1 MNDAL
6 SKRVDDIDLAT
17 KSSITETQIAVSAIQ
32 VDMDKLVE
40 KVRSSQSEILMIN
53 KNLASNLKKQRTEIS
68 EIQGKSTLN

>member
-53 KNLASNLKKQRTEIS
+53 KNLASNLKKQRTEII
-68 EIQGKSTLN
+68 EI